1 MKVTY
6 AMRMPPGDRWK
17 IGDDSFESLT
27 ACLNEIFLRE
37 GVTNFIVDAGKG
49 EVLIDDGKKRFAF
62 KELARPMTAFVPFK
76 LLSFKISDLS
86 NEEAASVIAAR

>member
-17 IGDDSFESLT
+17 IGNDLFESLT

-49 EVLIDDGKKRFAF
+49 EILIDDGKAPPKAPP
-62 KELARPMTAFVPFK
+62 KTW
-76 LLSFKISDLS
+76 DLYG
-86 NEEAASVIAAR
+86 ERTDEV